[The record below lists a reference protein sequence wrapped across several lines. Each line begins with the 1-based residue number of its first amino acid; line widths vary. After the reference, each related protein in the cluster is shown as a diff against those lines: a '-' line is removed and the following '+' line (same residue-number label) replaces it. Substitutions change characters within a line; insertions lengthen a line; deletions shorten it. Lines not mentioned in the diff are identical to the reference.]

1 MVVSSGESPDF
12 NGFFHAQSLRLSIIS
27 PCVFLR
33 MDSPE
38 AAIDAFPEDK
48 IIPENLQPG
57 YSLIIFGIQLKTS
70 CLKYHNSDLYPVFP
84 FQICELI

>member
-33 MDSPE
+33 RDSPE
-38 AAIDAFPEDK
+38 AAIDTFSGEINFPEK
-48 IIPENLQPG
+48 
-57 YSLIIFGIQLKTS
+57 
-70 CLKYHNSDLYPVFP
+70 
-84 FQICELI
+84 